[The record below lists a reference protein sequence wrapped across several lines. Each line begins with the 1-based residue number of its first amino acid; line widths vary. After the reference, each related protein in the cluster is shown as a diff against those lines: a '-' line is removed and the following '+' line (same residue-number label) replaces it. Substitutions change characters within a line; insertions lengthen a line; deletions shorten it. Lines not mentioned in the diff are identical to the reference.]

1 MSVFCAKLR
10 IRVALVPVVSE
21 VYPEQKRM
29 AGLAREVLL
38 WAVTARRILSAVVRI
53 LRRGWVMRGRG
64 IVSVFDCSR
73 GRGNCVEKI
82 RRGFCCA
89 SAKKT
94 HLSRRH
100 RAPKIMDAHCKQ
112 RAMARGGVW
121 GDKFPPRRL
130 RVSGA
135 CASTLK
141 NTSLTPKKTS
151 LTSYTPLQCLL
162 HHGTRT
168 LS

>member
-64 IVSVFDCSR
+64 IVSAFDCSR
-73 GRGNCVEKI
+73 GRGGCVEKI
-82 RRGFCCA
+82 RRIFVLMETQDERVCLCAAIAHGLPCA
-89 SAKKT
+89 SIV
-94 HLSRRH
+94 LSLKS
-100 RAPKIMDAHCKQ
+100 AGKQ
-112 RAMARGGVW
+112 RQTRTQ
-121 GDKFPPRRL
+121 KLKRSRSPQ
-130 RVSGA
+130 
-135 CASTLK
+135 K
-141 NTSLTPKKTS
+141 NTSLTRS
-151 LTSYTPLQCLL
+151 TPLQYLL
-162 HHGTRT
+162 HYGTRT